1 MSIVSLNAGFT
12 QSIGIP
18 VSIENFNL
26 QNYFTLPASAA
37 KYWAHDDFVLW
48 DRGVTLYNVTQEYSP
63 TNDSS
68 GNVPVNQSYSIGL
81 LQFLNVVNASS
92 VAYPQFFMAIRP
104 CRMEFFLVA
113 GGGIGGSPVNT
124 GPENYP
130 TPDSYRPDLTSS
142 YAGGGGGGGGGV
154 VQGIITAYP
163 GQLFGITVG
172 GSAENTVLRTYLMEN
187 NQLISRTIG
196 FSEAG
201 GAGGTAAIP
210 GGGDGGFGGGCVGNF
225 TDYGTTGVGGQT
237 KSNFVNK
244 WVESGRSAGNWQGGG
259 RGAGMHTSTDGN
271 GVPGSGPYL
280 TGNVSLAGSG
290 DGNSVPN
297 SVSDFSARWPTIGV
311 AANKDP
317 SGVLSPNSG
326 SQYFYSSGGSPS
338 HSTSGTTYGYNA
350 NSAFTAINTS
360 DGVGGHAATYYGG
373 SGSSRSGSGGGACG
387 DPAGTGG
394 SGGTGI
400 AFVRWALI

>member
-1 MSIVSLNAGFT
+1 MNIVSLNAGFT

-18 VSIENFNL
+18 VSIQNFNL
-26 QNYFTLPASAA
+26 QNYFTLPSSAA
-37 KYWAHDDFVLW
+37 KYCAHDDFVLW

-63 TNDSS
+63 TNNAS

-113 GGGIGGSPVNT
+113 GGGIGGSSVNT

-130 TPDSYRPDLTSS
+130 NPNSYRPNLASS

-172 GSAENTVLRTYLMEN
+172 GSAENTVLRAYIMEN

-196 FSEAG
+196 FAEAG

-225 TDYGTTGVGGQT
+225 IDYGYNGLGGQT
-237 KSNFVNK
+237 RSNFVNK
-244 WVESGRSAGNWQGGG
+244 WVESGREVGNWQGGG
-259 RGAGMHTSTDGN
+259 RGASLSTADGI
-271 GVPGSGPYL
+271 GCPGSGPYL
-280 TGNVSLAGSG
+280 TGDYMPYDTHYAPGSG
-290 DGNSVPN
+290 DGNSIQDAVC
-297 SVSDFSARWPTIGV
+297 DFSARWPMIGV
-311 AANKDP
+311 ALNKN
-317 SGVLSPNSG
+317 STSG
-326 SQYFYSSGGSPS
+326 SQYFYSSGGAPS
-338 HSTSGTTYGYNA
+338 DSISGTAYGFNA
-350 NSAFTAINTS
+350 TSNLSTINTS
-360 DGVGGHAATYYGG
+360 DGVGGHAATYYGQ
-373 SGSSRSGSGGGACG
+373 SGSNRSGSGGGACG

>member
-12 QSIGIP
+12 QSIGLP

-48 DRGVTLYNVTQEYSP
+48 DRGVTLYNVTQEYSS
-63 TNDSS
+63 TNNAS

-113 GGGIGGSPVNT
+113 GGGIGGSSVNT

-130 TPDSYRPDLTSS
+130 TPASYRPDLASS

-172 GSAENTVLRTYLMEN
+172 GSAENTVLQAYIMEN

-196 FSEAG
+196 FAEAG

-210 GGGDGGFGGGCVGNF
+210 GGGDGGFGGGCVGNY
-225 TDYGTTGVGGQT
+225 TDYGNNGVGGQT

-244 WVESGRSAGNWQGGG
+244 WVESGRASGNWLGGG
-259 RGAGMHTSTDGN
+259 RGARMFTSSSVGC
-271 GVPGSGPYL
+271 PGSGPNL

-290 DGNSVPN
+290 DGNGVQN
-297 SVSDFSARWPTIGV
+297 AVCDFSARWPTIGV
-311 AANKDP
+311 ALNKN
-317 SGVLSPNSG
+317 STSG

-338 HSTSGTTYGYNA
+338 NAISGTAYGFNA
-350 NSAFTAINTS
+350 TSTLSTANTS
-360 DGVGGHAATYYGG
+360 DGVGGHAGTYYGQ
-373 SGSSRSGSGGGACG
+373 SGSSRSGSGGGACA

-400 AFVRWALI
+400 AFVRWALT